1 MLAENLSIV
10 LFSWAV
16 LVSHSSLWFLHVL
29 FSLNRIIHRSCL
41 KVFEVVKT
49 VHGSQD
55 LQCVEHRT
63 PLHELR
69 VVNRTSYT

>member
-1 MLAENLSIV
+1 MTVMLAENLSIV

-16 LVSHSSLWFLHVL
+16 LVSHSSLWFLRVL
-29 FSLNRIIHRSCL
+29 FSLNRIIHHSCL

-55 LQCVEHRT
+55 L
-63 PLHELR
+63 
-69 VVNRTSYT
+69 